1 MNIPLEV
8 INDIKNKARIEEIIG
23 SFIPIIKAGHNYKAI
38 CPFHQDSNPSLQIN
52 VDKQIFKCF
61 SCPKENKSAGD
72 VFAFVKLYKKVSY
85 LEAVKIVGQMIG
97 YNYNFSSES
106 SFKFQET
113 VYHKIIKD
121 TVLFC
126 QNEINSADAKE
137 VRDYLSARG
146 IDNDTIRNFSI
157 GYNPKNNRLYKYL
170 SAKGYQDSQLIA
182 ANVARMTEKGM
193 ADVFFDRIM
202 IPIYDQYNHPIAF
215 TARTINKNID
225 SKYINSTDT
234 EIFKKGDTLY
244 NLNKALNSIKENKF
258 VIVAEGPMDVIAF
271 SKANFANV
279 VCSLG
284 TNLTDRQL
292 LLLKKYTNRILF
304 AYDGDKAGQS
314 AILRGGK
321 MAINS
326 SMEVLV
332 INNNT
337 DYDPDEV
344 YRKYGQQ
351 ALAKMINNPI
361 NWIDFIFD
369 YYQKEYDLDNNSQ
382 KKDFTNSLLE
392 QINLLSDPLDKDS
405 CLKRL
410 SEITGYSRSVLSKE
424 TGNSTF
430 KNNRNYNESKKYYS
444 GKQLC
449 QRNILKQLML
459 SANNG
464 ELFQDEM
471 IQLPD
476 EQYNKYVSLII
487 NNYLENKTFK
497 IATLANQLDDNDYSF
512 LLDIFADKTLVET
525 ANSKLLLDCCNQLR
539 IYEIEQQKNQLI
551 KQIETTTDQLL
562 KDKYSSKYMELQKS
576 IIDLRR
582 KLTSKEV

>member
-202 IPIYDQYNHPIAF
+202 TVSYTHL
-215 TARTINKNID
+215 
-225 SKYINSTDT
+225 
-234 EIFKKGDTLY
+234 TLPT
-244 NLNKALNSIKENKF
+244 KA
-258 VIVAEGPMDVIAF
+258 
-271 SKANFANV
+271 
-279 VCSLG
+279 
-284 TNLTDRQL
+284 
-292 LLLKKYTNRILF
+292 
-304 AYDGDKAGQS
+304 
-314 AILRGGK
+314 
-321 MAINS
+321 
-326 SMEVLV
+326 
-332 INNNT
+332 
-337 DYDPDEV
+337 
-344 YRKYGQQ
+344 
-351 ALAKMINNPI
+351 
-361 NWIDFIFD
+361 
-369 YYQKEYDLDNNSQ
+369 
-382 KKDFTNSLLE
+382 
-392 QINLLSDPLDKDS
+392 
-405 CLKRL
+405 
-410 SEITGYSRSVLSKE
+410 
-424 TGNSTF
+424 
-430 KNNRNYNESKKYYS
+430 
-444 GKQLC
+444 
-449 QRNILKQLML
+449 
-459 SANNG
+459 
-464 ELFQDEM
+464 
-471 IQLPD
+471 
-476 EQYNKYVSLII
+476 
-487 NNYLENKTFK
+487 
-497 IATLANQLDDNDYSF
+497 
-512 LLDIFADKTLVET
+512 
-525 ANSKLLLDCCNQLR
+525 
-539 IYEIEQQKNQLI
+539 
-551 KQIETTTDQLL
+551 
-562 KDKYSSKYMELQKS
+562 
-576 IIDLRR
+576 
-582 KLTSKEV
+582 